1 MINFSSTST
10 SNRTSRCRR
19 GRRGCMIGVDVLI
32 NECPSGRVT
41 CSTRSWQPL
50 EVVYRLLRRSLEGC
64 SWAVNVISTHQSS
77 YPTPVIERSRTNPI
91 EISSTGIRARFIG
104 ESLPILH
111 CSNFSYSLEK
121 QKIQQISFTHD
132 PINPL
137 SLCQHCLVR
146 AC

>member
-50 EVVYRLLRRSLEGC
+50 EVVYRLLRHSLEGC
-64 SWAVNVISTHQSS
+64 SRAMNVVSTHQSS
-77 YPTPVIERSRTNPI
+77 YPTPPIERSGTNPSG
-91 EISSTGIRARFIG
+91 ISSVCAKRTIGLEIILDTMMVLLRDDAQVDARFG
-104 ESLPILH
+104 PFGDSA
-111 CSNFSYSLEK
+111 NLE
-121 QKIQQISFTHD
+121 T
-132 PINPL
+132 
-137 SLCQHCLVR
+137 R
-146 AC
+146 